1 MAWKK
6 VTVQRLFSMGLED
19 PSLGLLYEVLFN
31 PSKHPSI
38 SNSAKLIIQLA
49 LVPADPLDHDMALDR
64 TRRIRS
70 PVSLI
75 LRTPHM
81 GSRL

>member
-6 VTVQRLFSMGLED
+6 VTVQRMFSMGSEG
-19 PSLGLLYEVLFN
+19 SGQGLRYDVLFN
-31 PSKHPSI
+31 PSRRPSI
-38 SNSAKLIIQLA
+38 SNSAKLPTQLA
-49 LVPADPLDHDMALDR
+49 LVPADPLDHDTVLDR
-64 TRRIRS
+64 TRRICS

>member
-6 VTVQRLFSMGLED
+6 VTTQQMFSMGPEA
-19 PSLGLLYEVLFN
+19 SGKGLRYDVLFN

-38 SNSAKLIIQLA
+38 SNSAKLLIQLA

-64 TRRIRS
+64 THRIRS

>member
-1 MAWKK
+1 MARKK
-6 VTVQRLFSMGLED
+6 VTVQRMFFMGLEGSD
-19 PSLGLLYEVLFN
+19 QSLRYDGLFN

-38 SNSAKLIIQLA
+38 SNSAKLPIQLA
-49 LVPADPLDHDMALDR
+49 LVPADPLDHDTVLDR
-64 TRRIRS
+64 TRRICS

>member
-6 VTVQRLFSMGLED
+6 VTVQRMFSMGPEGSD
-19 PSLGLLYEVLFN
+19 QGLRYDGLFN
-31 PSKHPSI
+31 PSRRPSI
-38 SNSAKLIIQLA
+38 SNSAKLPTQLA
-49 LVPADPLDHDMALDR
+49 LVPADLLDHDTVLYR

>member
-38 SNSAKLIIQLA
+38 SNSAKPPTQLA
-49 LVPADPLDHDMALDR
+49 LIPTDPLDHDTVLYR
-64 TRRIRS
+64 TRRICL
-70 PVSLI
+70 PVSLV

>member
-1 MAWKK
+1 M
-6 VTVQRLFSMGLED
+6 FFMDLEILD
-19 PSLGLLYEVLFN
+19 QGSRHDGLLN
-31 PSKHPSI
+31 PSRRPSI
-38 SNSAKLIIQLA
+38 SNSAKLPTQLA
-49 LVPADPLDHDMALDR
+49 LVPADLLDHDTVLDR
-64 TRRIRS
+64 TRRICS